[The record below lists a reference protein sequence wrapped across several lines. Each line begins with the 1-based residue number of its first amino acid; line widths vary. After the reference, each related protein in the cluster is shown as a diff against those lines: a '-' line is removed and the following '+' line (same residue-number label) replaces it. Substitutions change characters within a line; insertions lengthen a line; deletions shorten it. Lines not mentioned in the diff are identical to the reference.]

1 MDTRK
6 KNYFGQF
13 IIYVIAI
20 VLSIFCLLPF
30 VMVVSGSLTSE
41 QDIMKYG
48 YTIFPKNISLLA
60 YKVFFNK
67 PDIIINAYVIS
78 TIVTVVGTIIS
89 IFLTSMIAY
98 VISRKTLKYAK
109 AISIYCLITILF
121 SGGMVPWYIVCI
133 NYLHLKDQLIAQI
146 VPYLINGWFVFLM
159 RNFFQSIPDEMHE
172 SAKIDGAGELKIFVQ
187 IILPLATPA
196 LATICLFIGLIYW
209 NDWWLSLM
217 LIDKESLRPVQYML
231 RIIVS
236 NITFLKSQLTSSP
249 EVQRIAEVLPDEG
262 LKMATCIITMGPIIL
277 LYPFLQRFFIK
288 GIMIG
293 AVKG

>member
-1 MDTRK
+1 MDTIK
-6 KNYFGQF
+6 KNYFGQT

-67 PDIIINAYVIS
+67 PDIIINAYIIS

-172 SAKIDGAGELKIFVQ
+172 SAKIDGAGELRIFVQ

-236 NITFLKSQLTSSP
+236 NISFLKSQVSSSP

>member
-1 MDTRK
+1 MILRK
-6 KNYFGQF
+6 KNLFGQS
-13 IIYVIAI
+13 IIYIIAI
-20 VLSIFCLLPF
+20 VFSLFCLLPF
-30 VMVVSGSLTSE
+30 LMVVSGSLTSE

-48 YTIFPKNISLLA
+48 FTIIPKNITTVA
-60 YKVFFNK
+60 YKILLSK
-67 PDIIINAYVIS
+67 PDIIINAYMIS
-78 TIVTVVGTIIS
+78 TIVTVVGTTIS
-89 IFLTSMIAY
+89 VFLTSMIAY

-109 AISIYCLITILF
+109 AMSMYCLITILF

-146 VPYLINGWFVFLM
+146 VPYLINGWYIFLM

-172 SAKIDGAGELKIFVQ
+172 SAKIDGAGELRIFVQ

-196 LATICLFIGLIYW
+196 LATICLFIGLVYW

-217 LIDKESLRPVQYML
+217 LIDKENLRPIQYML

-236 NITFLKSQLTSSP
+236 NISFLKSQVSASP
-249 EVQRIAEVLPDEG
+249 EVQRIAAVLPDEG
-262 LKMATCIITMGPIIL
+262 LKMATCIVTMGPIIL